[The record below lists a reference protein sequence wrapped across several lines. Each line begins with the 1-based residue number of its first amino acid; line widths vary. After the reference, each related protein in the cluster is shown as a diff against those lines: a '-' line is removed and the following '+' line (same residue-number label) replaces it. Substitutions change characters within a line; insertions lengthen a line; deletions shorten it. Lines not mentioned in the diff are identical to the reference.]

1 MKNNEQI
8 IKEKLELVIKIIT
21 WVADKRKDFDAIMQL
36 SLIKLEMG
44 LEDIEELMKHLNET
58 KDKLLNLIDEIK
70 YTIDAEERY
79 VLFPMPDIKKETY
92 ELGKNYMRNFFS
104 WLKPEDNFSPEELI
118 KIFEEERYHLEEAK
132 YILEK
137 IEPSPFLKDGENI

>member
-21 WVADKRKDFDAIMQL
+21 GVADKRKDFDAIMQL

-44 LEDIEELMKHLNET
+44 LEDLKGLMKHLNET

-118 KIFEEERYHLEEAK
+118 KIFEEEKYRLEEAK
-132 YILEK
+132 NILEK
-137 IEPSPFLKDGENI
+137 IKPSPFLKDGENI